1 MKELKKLFRLHSIN
15 SNNFE
20 YFLRNYLHIPKQYK
34 IRAEVIFGYDKDFHN
49 LEKARYRIFFVKRV
63 IIENYILKSKYAE

>member
-34 IRAEVIFGYDKDFHN
+34 IRTGVIFGYDKDFPN
-49 LEKARYRIFFVKRV
+49 LEKARYRNFFIKRV
-63 IIENYILKSKYAE
+63 KMENYVLKSEYAE